1 MTAVLTTLGVFLG
14 GLLTAALRLNRQQ
27 RNTTANLIDG
37 RRIKVLCVVKGPD
50 TSSWAR
56 GHFVIE
62 SGRWTWEPGARQDP
76 PFMLPSDVRPVRMRP
91 PAQGEGR
98 LNHRFLVMECTSA
111 EGTVLIA
118 ALHGQVEHVFMALT
132 RADSQGAGSTQP

>member
-1 MTAVLTTLGVFLG
+1 MTAPLTTLVVFLG
-14 GLLTAALRLNRQQ
+14 GMLTAALHLNRQQ

-37 RRIKVLCVVKGPD
+37 RRIKVLCIVKGPH
-50 TSSWAR
+50 TSSWTR
-56 GHFVIE
+56 GYFVIE

-76 PFMLPSDVRPVRMRP
+76 PFMLPSDVRPMRMRP

-111 EGTVLIA
+111 EGAVLMA
-118 ALHGQVEHVFMALT
+118 ALHGRVEHVFMALT
-132 RADSQGAGSTQP
+132 RG